1 MYKIDKSKK
10 NVKLVNA
17 GNIEGLR
24 CSTKKGKTTIVS
36 SELKANYAKKQ
47 ACNFIIDI
55 TNSEMMMDE
64 AIKRIKTIYT
74 NQKRNW
80 VEKIIL
86 KKGDFTKVY
95 VKEKTD

>member
-1 MYKIDKSKK
+1 
-10 NVKLVNA
+10 
-17 GNIEGLR
+17 
-24 CSTKKGKTTIVS
+24 
-36 SELKANYAKKQ
+36 
-47 ACNFIIDI
+47 
-55 TNSEMMMDE
+55 MDE